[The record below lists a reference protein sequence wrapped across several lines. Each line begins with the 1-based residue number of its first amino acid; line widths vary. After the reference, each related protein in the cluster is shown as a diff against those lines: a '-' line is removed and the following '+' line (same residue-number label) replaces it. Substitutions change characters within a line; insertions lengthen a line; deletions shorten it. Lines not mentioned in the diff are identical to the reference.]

1 MTLRSTALNNITLHH
16 ISRILMIIRVISAVR
31 DVVDSALRGSEK
43 RITLVN
49 NTNHHDELWSNFLPA
64 VTFPGIQPSEN
75 KFLLVA
81 SRIEFQAFGNE
92 ISACGHE
99 IRTTVDAR
107 KVNSSVQTAI
117 DKLYPPA
124 SRNSFCRLPGINSA
138 GVQKLFPPASRNY
151 FCQSSGLQICI
162 LPACRN

>member
-1 MTLRSTALNNITLHH
+1 
-16 ISRILMIIRVISAVR
+16 MIIRVISAVR

-43 RITLVN
+43 RIILLN
-49 NTNHHDELWSNFLPA
+49 NTNHHDKLWSNFLPA

-75 KFLLVA
+75 KILLVV

-107 KVNSSVQTAI
+107 KVNSSVQTS
-117 DKLYPPA
+117 DEKL
-124 SRNSFCRLPGINSA
+124 
-138 GVQKLFPPASRNY
+138 
-151 FCQSSGLQICI
+151 I
-162 LPACRN
+162 LPPSIN